1 MSIHIIDNIK
11 YLFNDI
17 KDEEIKY
24 MKDMINEISKYKN
37 FLENKNFIET
47 GSFFGLFSL
56 FLSSFSKTVYSFE
69 PDRLLFNQ
77 LAGNIYINNIDN
89 ILPFNYGL
97 SEVEGK
103 TTMTRYITDQK
114 EDSVNKEP
122 VFLQTLDSFQIKNL
136 GLIKLNGNEL
146 NTIYG
151 GLKTIHD
158 NNFPLIIINNKEELN
173 KEELKLYQILINL
186 GYSFTKSNNFVIFE
200 KTKSISL

>member
-69 PDRLLFNQ
+69 PD
-77 LAGNIYINNIDN
+77 
-89 ILPFNYGL
+89 NY
-97 SEVEGK
+97 
-103 TTMTRYITDQK
+103 
-114 EDSVNKEP
+114 N
-122 VFLQTLDSFQIKNL
+122 
-136 GLIKLNGNEL
+136 
-146 NTIYG
+146 
-151 GLKTIHD
+151 
-158 NNFPLIIINNKEELN
+158 
-173 KEELKLYQILINL
+173 
-186 GYSFTKSNNFVIFE
+186 
-200 KTKSISL
+200 SLV

>member
-1 MSIHIIDNIK
+1 M
-11 YLFNDI
+11 
-17 KDEEIKY
+17 
-24 MKDMINEISKYKN
+24 
-37 FLENKNFIET
+37 
-47 GSFFGLFSL
+47 
-56 FLSSFSKTVYSFE
+56 
-69 PDRLLFNQ
+69 P
-77 LAGNIYINNIDN
+77 GNIYINNIDN

-97 SEVEGK
+97 SDVEGK

-114 EDSVNKEP
+114 EDSIDKEP

-173 KEELKLYQILINL
+173 KEELNKEELNKEELKLYQTLNKEELKLYQTLNKEELKLYQTLNKEELNKEELNKEELNKEELNKEELNKEELNKEELNKEELNKEELNKEELKLYQTLINL
-186 GYSFTKSNNFVIFE
+186 GIFFH
-200 KTKSISL
+200 KI